1 MIAPAPRSRTSRR
14 LVALATL
21 VSLTPLAI
29 GPAAFA
35 QAVAAPE
42 APAAQAPAAVETKTI
57 AVAALTNYNQLI
69 KEITFLGGLGGNPNA
84 GDWVEGMIAFFTGG
98 RGLEGLDK
106 NRPIGVVVQTDGAGF
121 APIGCLPIADLT
133 PVLELAENFALEPID
148 NGDGVY
154 ELELPE
160 QTIYFQQ
167 VGEWTFV
174 SNTPEAL
181 AQAPADPAKDL
192 QKLVEKYD
200 LGVTLYSQNLPAMYR
215 QIALE
220 QLRQGMEEGL
230 VQQENETEEE
240 FQARRALA
248 ETQIAQISDLID
260 GLNVVTIGWS
270 IDAEKKHT
278 FIDAELTALEGTD
291 LALAMTTYEN
301 ATSGVTGF
309 HRPQAAA
316 SFLTSGVT
324 PPELLEKQKAQN
336 EAAIEMVRSQI
347 DKALQEQI
355 EEGKIPDDPDVQE
368 AIKGA
373 TSDLVDVYADMIR
386 NGRVEV
392 GGSLDLAGEGFD
404 AIAAGYVPD
413 PTKVEAAFKKLAE
426 AAAKEPKFPGV
437 EWAYAT
443 HAGVTLHGM
452 TVPVP
457 EEAGQAREALG
468 ESVRLIMGVGG
479 ERVYFAMGPRGEE
492 SLKKAIDESA
502 AKAGQPISP
511 PGELIVSVGQ
521 ILTAAEKVAPPNAA
535 PMIGMILSGM
545 EDVPAG
551 ADRLIV
557 TSEPIDGGLR
567 VRYLLEEGVLKA
579 IGQAAATAAAMQQQ
593 GGAPGGF

>member
-324 PPELLEKQKAQN
+324 PAELLEKQKAQN